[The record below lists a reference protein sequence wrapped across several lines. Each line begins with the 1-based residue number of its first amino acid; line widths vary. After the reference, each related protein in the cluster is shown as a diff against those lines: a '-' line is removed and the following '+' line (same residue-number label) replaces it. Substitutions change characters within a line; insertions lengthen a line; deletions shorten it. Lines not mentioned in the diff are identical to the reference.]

1 MATLEHCHYKQP
13 LCLYLHPLC
22 GCSRRHYVFGL
33 FALLCVHACAGR
45 GIHQLVYHQPVVTSR
60 LCMWLCM
67 HMLFILPAIL
77 PLLWPA
83 FAKVTNL
90 TMQLSNLSLPM
101 LILWIPALSADL
113 PHLAEGRSKRLAFL
127 IEEHYSSLYTM
138 FSKSS
143 TTGLMFAF
151 LCNIMEHKFVS
162 VFKRLFSNQIS
173 IM

>member
-33 FALLCVHACAGR
+33 FALLCIHACAGR

-151 LCNIMEHKFVS
+151 L
-162 VFKRLFSNQIS
+162 
-173 IM
+173 